1 LWAVMAGDGYA
12 VEKGV
17 GKLAVEKLQGQ
28 NDSVNIVFKVV
39 ICMSQSGGP
48 NGNSEGMEAVRAAR
62 IEWRLG
68 QILSAATRLMFQQ
81 GFQKMLI
88 TDLAKEAGV
97 SVGTIYQYVDTK
109 EDILLLVVNDIIESY
124 RKEVPA
130 AMEGIEDPVER
141 LAAGFRAYCLVVDT
155 HRTAALL
162 TYQET
167 KSMSRDGRER
177 LMRLEVETN
186 SYFSDCIQDGMK
198 LGKFVPVEPAV
209 TSATLTMLAH
219 MWALKHW
226 YLNSLFDVQSYIQN
240 QLSFITKALVA
251 ADHQKDY
258 KHLFDID

>member
-1 LWAVMAGDGYA
+1 MSGS
-12 VEKGV
+12 
-17 GKLAVEKLQGQ
+17 
-28 NDSVNIVFKVV
+28 DSL
-39 ICMSQSGGP
+39 
-48 NGNSEGMEAVRAAR
+48 NGNLGGIEAVRAAR

-68 QILSAATRLMFQQ
+68 QILTAAVKLLSEQ

-124 RKEVPA
+124 RREVPA

-141 LAAGFRAYCLVVDT
+141 LAAGFRAYCLVVDA

-162 TYQET
+162 AYQET
-167 KSMSRDGRER
+167 KSISKEGRER

-186 SYFSDCIQDGMK
+186 SYFSDCIQAGMR
-198 LGKFVPVEPAV
+198 LGKFAAVEPAV
-209 TSATLTMLAH
+209 ASGTLTMLAH

-226 YLNSLFDVQSYIQN
+226 YLNSMFDVQTYIRS
-240 QLSFITKALVA
+240 QLSFVMKALIA
-251 ADHQKDY
+251 GEYQKSY
-258 KHLFDID
+258 SHLVNFS